1 MDDSNDN
8 KFILINTQITIF
20 ENIIKEL
27 KEKINNNI
35 KYKNEIK
42 IYSRKLYSKELEKYD
57 KLIIHIMYNKIIK
70 SIKEFSFSIII
81 NDSFPKTPPIIICN
95 SLDININLNDRRDLF
110 YSIMEGKWN
119 LDSINN
125 NSINILVNLILIRI
139 PNFILRL
146 LYYEEK
152 KILIY
157 YGKYYINEIY
167 NINNFIINK
176 NIKLFKVMTYNKE
189 KENYIEQNIKYIII
203 TDIYILFFDTIEDK
217 PKNLGKLIFIGEI
230 FQNNNIER
238 LDIDINSNIKEQNN
252 IFNFET
258 HKIYID
264 WIINEKNY
272 SFIFSII
279 NEINVIEKKNLI
291 KNNYSYNNDEIVDFM
306 DIVNKKQNFI
316 STQYKLV
323 INDYNQLE
331 SLNSLIESQESYS
344 NKILNDLIQLSKF
357 LEKSQKKVNIKNENE
372 NEKINDLYNKE
383 IYKIYNKVVDISTKI
398 NKIEILYDYLDK
410 LEIINKKRIISNNYI
425 DIDSESNSDEEENKE
440 EEIKINN
447 IINEKKEN
455 ILIKNKSNN
464 KSNVFNMI
472 NKINKNNDEQKNN
485 VKENNY
491 VKSNSICIK
500 NKINNIELNISK
512 NNKKDIDKN
521 KNININNT
529 NNKKNSISS
538 LIKMYEKKK
547 D

>member
-42 IYSRKLYSKELEKYD
+42 IYSRKLYSNELEKYD

-176 NIKLFKVMTYNKE
+176 NIKLFKVMTYNKD

-203 TDIYILFFDTIEDK
+203 TDIYILFFDIIEDK

-323 INDYNQLE
+323 INDYNQFE

-357 LEKSQKKVNIKNENE
+357 LEKSQKKANIKNE

-425 DIDSESNSDEEENKE
+425 DIDSESNSDEEEKKE

-485 VKENNY
+485 IKENNY
-491 VKSNSICIK
+491 DKSNSICIK

>member
-42 IYSRKLYSKELEKYD
+42 IYSRKLYSNELEKYD

-176 NIKLFKVMTYNKE
+176 NIKLFKVMTYNKD

-203 TDIYILFFDTIEDK
+203 TDIYILFFDIIEDK

-230 FQNNNIER
+230 FQNNNIE
-238 LDIDINSNIKEQNN
+238 L
-252 IFNFET
+252 
-258 HKIYID
+258 
-264 WIINEKNY
+264 INEKNY

-323 INDYNQLE
+323 INDYNQFE

-425 DIDSESNSDEEENKE
+425 DIDSESNSDEEEKKE

-521 KNININNT
+521 KNINLGDT

>member
-42 IYSRKLYSKELEKYD
+42 IYSRKLYSNELEKYD

-176 NIKLFKVMTYNKE
+176 NIKLFKVMTYNKD

-203 TDIYILFFDTIEDK
+203 TDIYILFFDIIEDK

-323 INDYNQLE
+323 INDYNQFE

-425 DIDSESNSDEEENKE
+425 DIDSESNSDEEEKKE

-485 VKENNY
+485 IKENNY
-491 VKSNSICIK
+491 DKSNSICIK

>member
-42 IYSRKLYSKELEKYD
+42 IYSRKLYSNELEKYD

-70 SIKEFSFSIII
+70 SIKEFSFCIII
-81 NDSFPKTPPIIICN
+81 NDSFPNTPPIIICN

-203 TDIYILFFDTIEDK
+203 TDIYILFFDIIEDK

-238 LDIDINSNIKEQNN
+238 LDIDLNSNIKEQNN

-264 WIINEKNY
+264 WIINDKNY

-323 INDYNQLE
+323 INDYNQFE
-331 SLNSLIESQESYS
+331 SLNSLIESQESYL

-410 LEIINKKRIISNNYI
+410 LETINKKRIISNNYI

>member
-42 IYSRKLYSKELEKYD
+42 IYSRKLYSNELEKYD

-203 TDIYILFFDTIEDK
+203 TDIYILFFDIIEDK

-230 FQNNNIER
+230 FQNNNLER

-323 INDYNQLE
+323 INDYNQFE

-357 LEKSQKKVNIKNENE
+357 LEKSQKKVNIKNE

-425 DIDSESNSDEEENKE
+425 DIDSESNSDEEEKKE

-485 VKENNY
+485 IKENNY
-491 VKSNSICIK
+491 DKSNSICIK